1 METRDRA
8 GLYKIV
14 SDVMGYYK
22 QDASEFTLKVWWEA
36 CKGYNFEQ
44 VSKALT
50 SHAIDPDRGQFSPKV
65 ADIVRQISGTK
76 TDRAV
81 LAWGKLFEA
90 MQRVGQYQDVVFDD
104 PAIHAAVMDLGGWT
118 RICQTQE
125 SEISYLQH
133 RFCELHRAYVGR
145 GQFEF
150 PRMLGGT
157 RSPDHEY
164 LGRNIP
170 VPQPVFIGNRE
181 SASKVLQT
189 GQQNGKLEISFA
201 DRLHG
206 SLVEKGMA

>member
-36 CKGYNFEQ
+36 CKGYDFEQ

-50 SHAIDPDRGQFSPKV
+50 GHAIDPDRGQFPPKV

-104 PAIHAAVMDLGGWT
+104 PAIHAAVTDLGGWT

-170 VPQPVFIGNRE
+170 VPQPVFIGNRA
-181 SASKVLQT
+181 SASQVLQT

-206 SLVEKGMA
+206 SLVEKGLA